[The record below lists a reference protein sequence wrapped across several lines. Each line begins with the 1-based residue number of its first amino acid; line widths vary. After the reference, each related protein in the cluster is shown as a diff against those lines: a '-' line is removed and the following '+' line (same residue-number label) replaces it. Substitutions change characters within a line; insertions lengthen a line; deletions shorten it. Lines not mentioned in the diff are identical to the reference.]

1 MEDVFHFARKGR
13 LPIKYGWHLNLKSVR
28 VGSKSLY
35 STFPHLYHLSSLKNC
50 LVADFFFFLFVYFS
64 FGYYLSLSDR
74 EGVDFSSFLA
84 LIGELDFRIGR
95 RNVLCL

>member
-1 MEDVFHFARKGR
+1 MAHEHVMEDVFHFARKGR

-50 LVADFFFFLFVYFS
+50 LVADFFFFLFGREALFIFLLATIYRCLIEKGWIFL
-64 FGYYLSLSDR
+64 LSWL
-74 EGVDFSSFLA
+74 
-84 LIGELDFRIGR
+84 
-95 RNVLCL
+95 